1 MSSPRAS
8 GVNQRNQTE
17 DKRGC
22 NSAFDQIVQ
31 EFLSILE
38 SRLKNSKAIVLQ
50 IFVLMLSTEAE
61 SAQMI
66 STMQEIKFAF
76 DGAYQTTQT

>member
-1 MSSPRAS
+1 
-8 GVNQRNQTE
+8 VNQRNQT
-17 DKRGC
+17 DDNRGG

-31 EFLSILE
+31 NFLSILE
-38 SRLKNSKAIVLQ
+38 SRLKNTKTIVLQ

-76 DGAYQTTQT
+76 DGAYQTTQK

>member
-8 GVNQRNQTE
+8 GVNQRNQAD
-17 DKRGC
+17 DKRGG

-31 EFLSILE
+31 KFLSILE

-76 DGAYQTTQT
+76 DGAYQTTQK